1 MICFTVL
8 EYKHIVPKGIT
19 VYHSFRAATLPNI
32 SLPLITNLS
41 TTNITFS
48 VRSAAIRTN
57 TSAVNSSNEVILKTE
72 EELRNYFVQT
82 PYIFDKFT
90 IVTPTYKRTDNL
102 YHLFDTYCPMT
113 DIIHKILILWN
124 NVGESIP
131 EEVIEYAKKC
141 TIPVIFKIM
150 ERNNLTS
157 RFIPFPDI
165 ETAGMCIYRYGQ
177 EPIITLTRSVRVGAI
192 NDHAFQCSK

>member
-1 MICFTVL
+1 ML
-8 EYKHIVPKGIT
+8 EYKHIVSKEIK
-19 VYHSFRAATLPNI
+19 VYHNVQNNI
-32 SLPLITNLS
+32 QFSVKSAPDITNSS
-41 TTNITFS
+41 TAIRTNTS
-48 VRSAAIRTN
+48 TAIRTN

-72 EELRNYFVQT
+72 LDLRNYFVQT

-102 YHLFDTYCPMT
+102 YHLFDTYCPIT
-113 DIIHKILILWN
+113 DVIHKILILWN

-131 EEVIEYAKKC
+131 ERVIEYAKKC

-165 ETAGMCIYRYGQ
+165 ETAGMYIYRYGQ
-177 EPIITLTRSVRVGAI
+177 EPIMTLTRKCKSRSDKRPHI
-192 NDHAFQCSK
+192 